1 MANKI
6 GEADPIHSQVSQ
18 LLATG
23 RTTGSQAE
31 TILAPITCT
40 SSTMAT
46 QAMCRVSQAA
56 QAGELHVVRGGD
68 DDEGQLQPF
77 VWGLYKI
84 KIQTFSDW
92 ITKVKAK
99 MDFLGIKE
107 D

>member
-1 MANKI
+1 M
-6 GEADPIHSQVSQ
+6 
-18 LLATG
+18 
-23 RTTGSQAE
+23 
-31 TILAPITCT
+31 
-40 SSTMAT
+40 
-46 QAMCRVSQAA
+46 
-56 QAGELHVVRGGD
+56 VRGGD